1 MEREIKTVL
10 VVGAGFM
17 GTGIAQS
24 TAQAGYETL
33 LWAPDRSELD
43 QSRDK
48 IEAGL
53 AKMAQQGKLKDGPEV
68 VGQRVVETLDL
79 GDAAKA
85 DLVIET
91 VVENLPIKTEVFKTL
106 DRQAADR
113 ALLASNTST
122 IPITKLAALVRRP
135 ERVVGIHFSS
145 PVPLM
150 PVAEVIRTTATSEE
164 TFQRAL
170 AFVRSLGKE
179 PIKVQRDRAGFV
191 FNRVNLPSTVEAIKL
206 VESGTATIEDV
217 DKAMR
222 LGFGRPMDP
231 LKPRTWSAWIPAITP
246 FCPCTKRPRTPSS
259 CPRTFCAKRSGWAI
273 WAEKPAGAGMNTTPT
288 ATSWEEPQH
297 EQGGRHCRRRPK
309 PLYEGQRSFHRRAVL
324 HGLEG
329 SRPRP

>member
-1 MEREIKTVL
+1 MERQIKTVL

-68 VGQRVVETLDL
+68 VGQRVVETLEL

-91 VVENLPIKTEVFKTL
+91 VVESLPIKTEVFKTL

-222 LGFGRPMDP
+222 LGFGRPMGPFETADMVGLDTGYYALLSMYEETKDP
-231 LKPRTWSAWIPAITP
+231 KFLPPDLLCQKVWLGHLGRKTG
-246 FCPCTKRPRTPSS
+246 R
-259 CPRTFCAKRSGWAI
+259 GWYEYDANGN
-273 WAEKPAGAGMNTTPT
+273 KLGGATT
-288 ATSWEEPQH
+288 
-297 EQGGRHCRRRPK
+297 
-309 PLYEGQRSFHRRAVL
+309 
-324 HGLEG
+324 
-329 SRPRP
+329 